1 MAQKGA
7 HIPGSYAK
15 KNGRPMTAKGKQM
28 KKGKKHSLEVSKTQ
42 WGEEKMK
49 KKPSLSGVSV
59 RGFYGFRHGEDGTSC
74 GFATWRLS
82 GAGGEIVD
90 LKAEDFQR

>member
-28 KKGKKHSLEVSKTQ
+28 KKGKKHSMEASETQ
-42 WGEEKMK
+42 RGREKMK
-49 KKPSLSGVSV
+49 KLLLLL
-59 RGFYGFRHGEDGTSC
+59 
-74 GFATWRLS
+74 A
-82 GAGGEIVD
+82 
-90 LKAEDFQR
+90 